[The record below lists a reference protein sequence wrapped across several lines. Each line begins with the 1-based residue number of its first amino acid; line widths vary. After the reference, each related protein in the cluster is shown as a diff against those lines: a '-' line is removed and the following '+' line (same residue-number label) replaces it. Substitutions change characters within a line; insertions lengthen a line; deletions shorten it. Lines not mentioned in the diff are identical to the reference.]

1 MDINASDNEL
11 RIRLREL
18 YKRLD
23 EKDDLI
29 TKLIRQLKEYQL
41 KEQEEKRKERIKE
54 VILSGKR

>member
-18 YKRLD
+18 YKRLE

-29 TKLIRQLKEYQL
+29 IKLIRQLKEYQL

-54 VILSGKR
+54 VILSGKK

>member
-18 YKRLD
+18 YKRLE

-54 VILSGKR
+54 VILSGKK